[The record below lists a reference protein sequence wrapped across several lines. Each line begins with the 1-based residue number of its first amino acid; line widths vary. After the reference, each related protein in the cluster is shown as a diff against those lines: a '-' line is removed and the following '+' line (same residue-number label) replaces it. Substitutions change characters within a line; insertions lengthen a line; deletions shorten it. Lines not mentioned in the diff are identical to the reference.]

1 MPTNGLNLL
10 GGRWED
16 VAELSD
22 IDEFESSDARYSDV
36 SQGQRLK
43 MVKECLEFLKE
54 GAQIEMMIP
63 FQK

>member
-22 IDEFESSDARYSDV
+22 IDEFESSDARYRDV

>member
-22 IDEFESSDARYSDV
+22 IDEFETSDARYRDV